1 MVQVV
6 VQLKDNEIDTTRTVL
21 ASSLLGDLVPI
32 CYGALTKAQFAYV
45 SRFIPGTVWALQE
58 GHFSVDTNARI
69 ARQVG
74 SLLARCTLGL
84 DSSAIVNRYIIPRLN
99 RTIAKADMPDD
110 LRKYVREFVKF
121 SKDLESLPLALSHA
135 DVNSMNLILNEN
147 AEIVGLIDWELAQLL
162 PVGMN
167 AWCIVRLSFTN
178 RNRVD
183 YASEKTQPMAEAFWN
198 GFVSSLPGNTQKNS
212 ANIVKAMKI
221 GLIFDQFGEGYVPDP
236 RDVAMTL
243 GRLEWIEN
251 TFSSLRVADPEGKIL
266 NFLRQKHL
274 IACA

>member
-1 MVQVV
+1 MLKMLYTDMVQVV

-21 ASSLLGDLVPI
+21 ASSLLGDVVPI
-32 CYGALTKAQFAYV
+32 CHGALTRAQFAYV
-45 SRFIPGTVWALQE
+45 SRFIPGTVWALKE
-58 GHFSVDTNARI
+58 DEFSVDTNAKI

-99 RTIAKADMPDD
+99 RIIAKADMSDD
-110 LRKYVREFVKF
+110 LRRCVRELVSLAKH
-121 SKDLESLPLALSHA
+121 LESLPLALIHA

-147 AEIVGLIDWELAQLL
+147 AEIVGFIDWELAQLL

-178 RNRVD
+178 RNKVD
-183 YASEKTQPMAEAFWN
+183 HSSGKTQPMAEAFWN
-198 GFVSSLPGNTQKNS
+198 GFVTSLPGHLGKNLT
-212 ANIVKAMKI
+212 NVVKAMMI
-221 GLIFDQFGEGYVPDP
+221 GLILDQFGEGHVQDA
-236 RDVAMTL
+236 RDMAMTL

-251 TFSSLRVADPEGKIL
+251 TLSLPVAGLWVCLLP
-266 NFLRQKHL
+266 FL
-274 IACA
+274 